1 MVQQEGFRVSHR
13 QVSWLPASLTVPIRL
28 RTPAELMRC
37 GLQPRWAGD
46 RGDRRGCAE
55 VAQGRMSALPSTDSA
70 PSRQLTPSLNGPF
83 F

>member
-46 RGDRRGCAE
+46 RRGCAE